1 MFSRFSLFC
10 FFTLVSWQSLRAQVM
25 SDSLQIEGNYRTFY
39 FNKPA
44 ATEKPQNLVFVMHGS
59 GGNGRDMMR
68 STEAMEKEA
77 KASHTLVVYPSG
89 YKRYWNECRKASPAL
104 ANKEDVNEQAFFAG
118 MIDYFQKKYGVNPK
132 RVFAVGTSGGGHM
145 AYKLALTMP
154 EQFRAVTAI
163 IANLPD
169 TDNMD
174 CVPAGKAVP
183 IMIINGTEDN
193 VNPYQGGVVDLG
205 PTMNMGRVR
214 STERSLAYWADLAGY
229 QGKPKLEKLPDTDPN
244 DGRTIE
250 KYSYQARNKPDVILL
265 KVIGGKHDYP
275 HDIDVHVEA
284 LRFFLRQN

>member
-1 MFSRFSLFC
+1 MLKRISLCCVLAFFSFQELM
-10 FFTLVSWQSLRAQVM
+10 AQVVA
-25 SDSLQIEGNYRTFY
+25 DSLQVEGNYRAFFY
-39 FNKPA
+39 NKPA
-44 ATEKPQNLVFVMHGS
+44 SSEKPQNLIFVMHGS

-68 STEAMEKEA
+68 ATDAMEQEA
-77 KASHTLVVYPSG
+77 RKSRTLIVYPSG

-118 MIDYFQKKYGVNPK
+118 MIQFFQKKYGINTK

-154 EQFRAVTAI
+154 QNFRAVTAI

-174 CVPAGKAVP
+174 CVPSGKAVP

-193 VNPYQGGVVDLG
+193 VNPYKGGLVDLG
-205 PTMNMGRVR
+205 PNMNMGKVR
-214 STERSLAYWADLAGY
+214 STDRSLAYWAELAGY
-229 QGKPKLEKLPDTDPN
+229 QGEPKLEKLPDTDPD

-250 KYSYQARNKPDVILL
+250 KYAYQAKGKPDVILL

-275 HDIDVHVEA
+275 RDIDVHVEA
-284 LRFFLRQN
+284 LRFFLSQK